1 MKKDQPT
8 NSELEILSVL
18 WEHGKATTREVHEA
32 IARNKPVGYTST
44 LKTMQNMHD
53 KGFLSREPKGQT
65 HVYSPAVKQSEIQQ
79 AMLGGFVNKLFNG
92 SAKNLIL
99 QTLGNQKPTQEELGE
114 IRAML
119 DKLEKDGND

>member
-8 NSELEILSVL
+8 NSELEILSLL
-18 WEHGKATTREVHEA
+18 WQHESATTREVHDIVA
-32 IARNKPVGYTST
+32 QNKSVGYTST
-44 LKTMQNMHD
+44 LKTMQNMHE
-53 KGFLSREPKGQT
+53 KGLLRREPKGQT
-65 HVYSPAVKQSEIQQ
+65 HLYFPDVKQEDIQQ

-99 QTLGNQKPTQEELGE
+99 QTLGNQKPSPEELRE

-119 DKLEKDGND
+119 DKIEREEDA

>member
-32 IARNKPVGYTST
+32 IARNKSVGYTST

-79 AMLGGFVNKLFNG
+79 VMLGGFVNKLFNG

-99 QTLGNQKPTQEELGE
+99 QTLGNQKPTQDELEE
-114 IRAML
+114 IRAMI

>member
-18 WEHGKATTREVHEA
+18 WEKGSATTREVHNI
-32 IARNKPVGYTST
+32 IALNKSVGYTST
-44 LKTMQNMHD
+44 LKTIQNMHD
-53 KGFLSREPKGQT
+53 KGMLSREPQGQT
-65 HVYSPAVKQSEIQQ
+65 HLYFPEVKQSDIQQ
-79 AMLGGFVNKLFNG
+79 IMLGGFVNKLFNG

-99 QTLGNQKPTQEELGE
+99 QALGNQKPSQEELKE

-119 DKLEKDGND
+119 DKIDRDSDA